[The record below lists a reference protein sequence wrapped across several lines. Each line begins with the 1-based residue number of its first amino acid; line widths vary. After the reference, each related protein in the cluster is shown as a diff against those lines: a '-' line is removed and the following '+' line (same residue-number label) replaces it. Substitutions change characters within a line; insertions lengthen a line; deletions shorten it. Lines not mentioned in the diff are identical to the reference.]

1 MTERL
6 DNNVFLRNRTHL
18 ICIMFIQ
25 SLEAACGNCGGGGL
39 ATKSCPT
46 LATPW
51 TVAQYAPLSMG
62 FPRQR
67 ILE

>member
-6 DNNVFLRNRTHL
+6 NNNVFLRNRTHL
-18 ICIMFIQ
+18 IFIMFIQ
-25 SLEAACGNCGGGGL
+25 SLEAAGGNCGGGGL

-51 TVAQYAPLSMG
+51 TVAQ
-62 FPRQR
+62 
-67 ILE
+67 